1 MYNDVPVYPFFT
13 QKPFAIQ
20 FHTGIVAR
28 ARPTYR
34 RKYMAKLFSRR
45 SAALVA
51 AAAASM
57 LVLSACSSGSDSGDK
72 VAVTLITKDTVNP
85 FFVAMREGAQAKA
98 DELGVDLTLAAGK
111 EEGDAAGQ
119 IAAIENAVS
128 AKHAGILITPTSAE
142 VNDAI
147 TKAREAGLFVIALDT
162 PTDPANIV
170 DITFA
175 TDNCLAGEAIGNW
188 ANAKLGSGKKAIIA
202 LLDIFDDKN
211 VTVDYCRD
219 NGFLKGFG
227 IDVNDPKIMGDEAK
241 TGSYSGINSGKYE
254 IVGNVATLGNEE
266 GGRTGME
273 KLLAKNPNINV
284 VYTLNEPAAAGAY
297 AALQAAKKEKQA
309 IIVSVDG
316 GRAGVENVK
325 AGVIGATAQQY
336 PLRMASLGVQ
346 AIYDL
351 IKSGTKPEVTS
362 GKDFYD
368 TGVTLITD
376 DPQEGV
382 ESQDSAYGLEN
393 AWG

>member
-1 MYNDVPVYPFFT
+1 MSMFTLYLRKNYLPFRRGWVLLL
-13 QKPFAIQ
+13 ALD
-20 FHTGIVAR
+20 
-28 ARPTYR
+28 PTYR

-45 SAALVA
+45 TSAIVA
-51 AAAASM
+51 VAAASM
-57 LVLSACSSGSDSGDK
+57 LVLSACSSSSEGGDK
-72 VAVTLITKDTVNP
+72 VAVTLVTKDTVNP
-85 FFVAMREGAQAKA
+85 FFVAMRDGAQKKA

-162 PTDPANIV
+162 PTDPADIV

-175 TDNCLAGEAIGNW
+175 TDNCAAGEAIGNW

-227 IDVNDPKIMGDEAK
+227 IDVKDPKIMGDEAK
-241 TGSYSGINSGKYE
+241 KGSYKGINSGSYE
-254 IVGNVATLGNEE
+254 IVGNVATLGNED

-297 AALQAAKKEKQA
+297 AALQAANKKA

-346 AIYDL
+346 AIFDL

-376 DPQEGV
+376 DPQAGV

>member
-1 MYNDVPVYPFFT
+1 M
-13 QKPFAIQ
+13 
-20 FHTGIVAR
+20 
-28 ARPTYR
+28 
-34 RKYMAKLFSRR
+34 FSRR
-45 SAALVA
+45 TVAVVAVA
-51 AAAASM
+51 AVSM
-57 LVLSACSSGSDSGDK
+57 LGLAACSSGGDSGGDK
-72 VAVTLITKDTVNP
+72 VKVTLITKDTVNP
-85 FFVAMREGAQAKA
+85 FFVAMRDGAQKKA
-98 DELGVDLTLAAGK
+98 DELGVELTLAAGK

-162 PTDPANIV
+162 PTDPADIV

-175 TDNCLAGEAIGNW
+175 TDNCVAGELIGKW
-188 ANAKLGSGKKAIIA
+188 AAAKLNGAKATIA

-219 NGFLKGFG
+219 NGFLKGMG
-227 IDVNDPKIMGDEAK
+227 IDVKDPKVMGDEAK
-241 TGSYSGINSGKYE
+241 TGKYTGGKGGSYE
-254 IVGNVATLGNEE
+254 IVGNVATFGNED

-273 KLLAKNPNINV
+273 KLLAKNGNVNV
-284 VYTLNEPAAAGAY
+284 VYTINEPAAAGAY
-297 AALQAAKKEKQA
+297 AALDAAGKKA

-316 GRAGVENVK
+316 GKAGVENVK
-325 AGVIGATAQQY
+325 AGVIGATSQQY

-351 IKSGTKPEVTS
+351 INSGTKPAVTE
-362 GKDFYD
+362 GKDFFD

-376 DPQEGV
+376 DPQDGV
-382 ESQDSAYGLEN
+382 ESQDTTYGLEN
-393 AWG
+393 SWG

>member
-1 MYNDVPVYPFFT
+1 MSLFTPYLRKNYLPFRGGWVLLL
-13 QKPFAIQ
+13 ALD
-20 FHTGIVAR
+20 
-28 ARPTYR
+28 PTYR

-45 SAALVA
+45 TSAIVA
-51 AAAASM
+51 VAAASM
-57 LVLSACSSGSDSGDK
+57 LVLSACSSSSEGGDK
-72 VAVTLITKDTVNP
+72 VAVTLVTKDTVNP
-85 FFVAMREGAQAKA
+85 FFVAMRDGAQKKA

-162 PTDPANIV
+162 PTDPADIV

-175 TDNCLAGEAIGNW
+175 TDNCAAGEAIGNW
-188 ANAKLGSGKKAIIA
+188 ANAKLGAGKKAIIA

-227 IDVNDPKIMGDEAK
+227 IDVKDPKIMGDEAK
-241 TGSYSGINSGKYE
+241 KGSYKGINSGSYE
-254 IVGNVATLGNEE
+254 IVGNVATLGNED

-297 AALQAAKKEKQA
+297 AALQAANKKA

-346 AIYDL
+346 AIFDL
-351 IKSGTKPEVTS
+351 IKSGTKPEVTA

-376 DPQEGV
+376 DPQAGV